1 MQPRGKFDSSVD
13 AGIHETACRR
23 PEPGRVRV
31 RSLTAR
37 HLAAWVCSAFVAL
50 CAMPAYAQTDV
61 PSNWPL
67 KPSGLSVG
75 AEFRL
80 LFMGKNSR
88 AADST
93 DIAVYDA
100 YVQGRIAAIGH
111 ADVKAYSSHFKVL
124 GSTATVNVR
133 THTGTTGAGGVP
145 IHWLNGQKVADN
157 YGDFY
162 DGTWDDKDGARLEDG
177 TSLSSARKD
186 QFLCTGTNDDGTTAS
201 QPLGASSCAG
211 TKINITGNTL
221 SGATVPSSTG
231 SRYLVLSGVFRV
243 GNFTSP
249 TIPVVESVAVTSD
262 PGSDGEYVKDD
273 AIKVT
278 VTFSEAV
285 AVTGTPKIKMRLA
298 EGATPVKPGYV
309 AADSTATALVFSYTV
324 KATDYSHAGVI
335 FPRNGI
341 VLGNGGA
348 IKNQAGTVDADR
360 DYAAIGARSGHK
372 VHVRPKVTSVT
383 VASTPASGT
392 SYATGETIRIDLT
405 FDKAVRVF
413 TDFGTPEVWFVMD
426 GSNPARREAAYATTV
441 GDHVVRFDYV
451 VQAGDQDQDGI
462 SFMNN
467 AIVWN
472 DGAIIRKVHG
482 DVTDL
487 AALKTLRVYEHG
499 GTTSTY
505 AQTGH
510 RVNAAVST
518 DATLYDLIL
527 DDGNGA
533 DTPMNPVFA
542 STTKSYTAS
551 VANAVDEI
559 TIVPTVNEIH
569 ATVAYL
575 DASDATLT
583 DADANKNGFQAP
595 LSVGANTIKVKVTAE
610 DGDTIE
616 TYTVV
621 VTRAALVPGQVT
633 GVEVTPGT
641 GRLKVDWNAVSGVDG
656 YKVQWKSG
664 TETFTNAAANSRE
677 ATVTSGSTTSHTITG
692 LTNGT
697 AYDVQVIATRTN
709 AADETPSAPASG
721 TPGAVP
727 GQVTGV
733 KVTPGTGRL
742 KVDWD
747 AVTNADGYKVQWK
760 SGAETFADAAANSR
774 EATVT
779 SGSTTSHTITGL
791 TNGTAYD
798 VQVIATRTN
807 ADDGTPSAPATDTP
821 SQTVRITGVA
831 FTNVPSNSVYNLGD
845 TIEVSIT
852 FNTAVEVTGTPKVQ
866 MYFVDKHQFNEYA
879 NYAAASSTDRV
890 LVFKRLVTGDDDNES
905 TVRVIS
911 DGLKLNGGTIRIKGT
926 TVNADIAHAG
936 TQTDPDINTRWLE
949 GIAVTSAPAVPE
961 TVTGNPVYGPG
972 EKIQFKVTF
981 KNAVDVDQTDGALK
995 LKFRSG
1001 SATATYEADYE
1012 SGTGTKDL
1020 VFAWTV
1026 PANIPD
1032 DGAGLVV
1039 PTNVQGHGHGFHTSQ
1054 GLVLNGGTIE
1064 STGGIAV
1071 NIRHG
1076 QYDTD
1081 SRVDTTAPVLAAGA
1095 DGATVNGT
1103 ALVLAF
1109 QNPDDDNSSD
1119 HLDEAS
1125 VPAPADFA
1133 VTVAGAARTVSS
1145 VNVGGAAV
1153 TLTLAS
1159 PVNHAETVTVGYT
1172 PGTNRIRDRWG
1183 NEAAQ
1188 IASRTVR
1195 NDNETVATSTQ
1206 STMLATTFVSTTE
1219 QARAGAATVGNIDT
1233 STFAQAQ
1240 QFTTGDDENGYTISE
1255 IVAKLEAVGGN
1266 SSPRVS
1272 IVNDSSGSPGSSL
1285 YVLTNPT
1292 SLANGSN
1299 TFTAPANAILAK
1311 ATNYWIVF
1319 ENTATGA
1326 TAGDRYDI
1334 GRTTTYNGNEDAGTA
1349 SGWSIANLHYW
1360 RSQTNGSWGG
1370 HLTVLLMAIR
1380 GTASGSAG
1388 SADAATGQVTNLG
1401 ATARVNRVALAWTAP
1416 TGTILGYRIE
1426 ASYDGG
1432 TDWAAVEDQTN
1443 GTSTAYA
1450 HGSGLMA
1457 GETRHY
1463 RVSAITDDGAGPPS
1477 AAVEAN
1483 ATQTVNGLTATGLAI
1498 EDTPNGMATID
1509 LCWIPTGVAVSDL
1522 KDFAIRKRHVHP
1534 SYPAEWGE
1542 QHWAPR
1548 SKSRAAECEAGSI
1561 GFRVTGSIAPNI
1573 RYAYQIRA
1581 RYGMRWALSN
1591 DAEAASVDTALDLRA
1606 DVLTGNSA
1614 LSGDTDV
1621 PATVCPAYDDPA
1633 TPEND
1638 AGAFIVNI
1646 GFSTQPAVLLY
1657 YEVVAGF
1664 VLDDDVTLENATAE
1678 LIDRPYGA
1686 RLGYRVRITPTTWG
1700 QPVAVSVPA
1709 GVVTH
1714 PVSSVTNQASNVFRR
1729 DTSASTDCDTGS
1741 AITVYPPAV
1750 TRTAILDD
1758 DDRSGVW
1765 STGER
1770 VRVTLEFSE
1779 PVTVTTDNGIPT
1791 VSLSLDGE
1799 TVQASYAG
1807 ETGGDTLVF
1816 EHVVTAEQSP
1826 VSSVSLLANSLSL
1839 NGGAIA
1845 SPDGPAAALAH
1856 PGAVKRMQPAAGP
1869 KLTAN
1874 WVKFPP
1880 GHSGDGRKFT
1890 VRVKFSKP
1898 VAINV
1903 RYFRDYALSV
1913 TGGVVDKVWRVK
1925 ESDGERRSDLWAI
1938 RVMPTSQQPLSLSL
1952 AAIQDCNEH
1961 GALCTTDSTPLSNAA
1976 SLTVP
1981 GPNHDLT
1988 VADAEVEEGP
1998 GAALAFV
2005 VTLSGTAPYRVK
2017 VDYATADGTA
2027 TAGADYTATSGTLTF
2042 EKGETSKTVSVPVL
2056 DDAHNDDGETLTLTL
2071 SNPTRAMIVDS
2082 EAVGT
2087 IHNSDPMPQAWLA
2100 RFGRTAATHVTD
2112 AVGER
2117 LRASPGQ
2124 ESQVTVGGYQ
2134 LPLGRPATG
2143 RAEPDATTEPGDT
2156 TEPETTTDRLA
2167 ALLTGLAGMAGLG
2180 LPQPA
2185 TDGDGTDPWVDR
2197 PESDPRLGRS
2207 QTLTLQLPRL
2217 RDVLLGS
2224 SFRLNLGDDET
2235 RPGAMRLT
2243 AWGRVA
2249 GTRFDGRD
2257 GDLTLDGDVLTGTVG
2272 VDGEWDRLLAGVAV
2286 AHSRGQGGYTM
2297 PDMDARGQGDLET
2310 ALTSLHPY
2318 LRYAVTERLDVW
2330 GLLGY
2335 GWGDL
2340 TMQPGADATLETDT
2354 NFIMGAFGSR
2364 GILLAASDSGGF
2376 ELATRTDAMLTRT
2389 SSDAVTT
2396 GAGKLESAEADAHRL
2411 RVVLEGSR
2419 GMTWPEGRTLTP
2431 TLEIGLRH
2439 DWGDAETGFG
2449 LELGGRV
2456 QYADPR
2462 LGLTIEGAVRGLLAH
2477 EDSDYQEWGASG
2489 SVRIDPGPTGQGL
2502 SLTLAPTWGAASS
2515 GVESLWSP
2523 QTTAGLAPQ
2532 GARPSSTAQLNA
2544 EIGYGIPAPFG
2555 TGLLT
2560 LYAGTV
2566 LSDGAAR
2573 TYRLGTRWTAV
2584 SGLSLTL
2591 DGQRQEPAADQPV
2604 NQGLQL
2610 QVGWGF

>member
-13 AGIHETACRR
+13 AGIHETACKR

-37 HLAAWVCSAFVAL
+37 HLAAWLCSAFVAL

-243 GNFTSP
+243 GNFTS
-249 TIPVVESVAVTSD
+249 TTPVVERVAVTSD

-1548 SKSRAAECEAGSI
+1548 SKSRAADCEAGSI

-1686 RLGYRVRITPTTWG
+1686 QLGYRVRITPTTWG

-1770 VRVTLEFSE
+1770 VRVTLEFYE
-1779 PVTVTTDNGIPT
+1779 PVMVTTDDGVPA
-1791 VSLSLDGE
+1791 VSLTIAGE
-1799 TVQASYAG
+1799 TVQAPYVEG
-1807 ETGGDTLVF
+1807 TGSDTLVF

-1925 ESDGERRSDLWAI
+1925 EQRR
-1938 RVMPTSQQPLSLSL
+1938 R
-1952 AAIQDCNEH
+1952 
-1961 GALCTTDSTPLSNAA
+1961 
-1976 SLTVP
+1976 
-1981 GPNHDLT
+1981 
-1988 VADAEVEEGP
+1988 
-1998 GAALAFV
+1998 
-2005 VTLSGTAPYRVK
+2005 
-2017 VDYATADGTA
+2017 
-2027 TAGADYTATSGTLTF
+2027 
-2042 EKGETSKTVSVPVL
+2042 ET
-2056 DDAHNDDGETLTLTL
+2056 
-2071 SNPTRAMIVDS
+2071 
-2082 EAVGT
+2082 
-2087 IHNSDPMPQAWLA
+2087 Q
-2100 RFGRTAATHVTD
+2100 
-2112 AVGER
+2112 
-2117 LRASPGQ
+2117 
-2124 ESQVTVGGYQ
+2124 
-2134 LPLGRPATG
+2134 
-2143 RAEPDATTEPGDT
+2143 
-2156 TEPETTTDRLA
+2156 
-2167 ALLTGLAGMAGLG
+2167 
-2180 LPQPA
+2180 
-2185 TDGDGTDPWVDR
+2185 
-2197 PESDPRLGRS
+2197 
-2207 QTLTLQLPRL
+2207 
-2217 RDVLLGS
+2217 
-2224 SFRLNLGDDET
+2224 
-2235 RPGAMRLT
+2235 
-2243 AWGRVA
+2243 
-2249 GTRFDGRD
+2249 
-2257 GDLTLDGDVLTGTVG
+2257 
-2272 VDGEWDRLLAGVAV
+2272 
-2286 AHSRGQGGYTM
+2286 
-2297 PDMDARGQGDLET
+2297 
-2310 ALTSLHPY
+2310 
-2318 LRYAVTERLDVW
+2318 
-2330 GLLGY
+2330 
-2335 GWGDL
+2335 
-2340 TMQPGADATLETDT
+2340 
-2354 NFIMGAFGSR
+2354 
-2364 GILLAASDSGGF
+2364 
-2376 ELATRTDAMLTRT
+2376 
-2389 SSDAVTT
+2389 
-2396 GAGKLESAEADAHRL
+2396 
-2411 RVVLEGSR
+2411 
-2419 GMTWPEGRTLTP
+2419 
-2431 TLEIGLRH
+2431 
-2439 DWGDAETGFG
+2439 
-2449 LELGGRV
+2449 
-2456 QYADPR
+2456 
-2462 LGLTIEGAVRGLLAH
+2462 
-2477 EDSDYQEWGASG
+2477 
-2489 SVRIDPGPTGQGL
+2489 
-2502 SLTLAPTWGAASS
+2502 
-2515 GVESLWSP
+2515 
-2523 QTTAGLAPQ
+2523 
-2532 GARPSSTAQLNA
+2532 
-2544 EIGYGIPAPFG
+2544 
-2555 TGLLT
+2555 
-2560 LYAGTV
+2560 
-2566 LSDGAAR
+2566 
-2573 TYRLGTRWTAV
+2573 
-2584 SGLSLTL
+2584 
-2591 DGQRQEPAADQPV
+2591 
-2604 NQGLQL
+2604 
-2610 QVGWGF
+2610 